1 MWNKRNMRAAGVTLV
16 ELVVAIVIV
25 AVALAGMVAVFMRA
39 DRASVDPVV
48 TQQMAMIAEG
58 MMEEIL
64 LKPYSDAN
72 PRPAKRT
79 DFAKVADYDGY
90 ASSGVYDIEGN
101 AVPGLDTYDVRV
113 VVADAGLG
121 QVASGDSLRV
131 TVTVHHAGAADF
143 ALSGW
148 RTKPW

>member
-1 MWNKRNMRAAGVTLV
+1 MWNKRAAGVTLV

-64 LKPYSDAN
+64 LKPYGSDSN
-72 PRPAKRT
+72 PPPAKRT
-79 DFAKVADYDGY
+79 DFAKVADYNGY

-101 AVPGLDTYDVRV
+101 AVPGLDAYNVQV
-113 VVADAGLG
+113 VVAAAGLG
-121 QVASGDSLRV
+121 QVAAGDSLRV
-131 TVTVHHAGAADF
+131 TVTVRHAGAPDF

-148 RTKPW
+148 RTRPW